1 MGNYSYANFRLT
13 EWDEAF
19 SRYLFLAFRTQK
31 GIWCRTGTV
40 DFCRRQNRK
49 SWSAEENAEP
59 EAGKRPSTW
68 QWKIR
73 LVLFYL
79 VWWGKN
85 SWNSGRRREGVKFLH
100 NIVMRSWK
108 RRWGFFFPL
117 YGIFSQWSAAL
128 AISHTSVKSRW
139 TVSRGNTS
147 MVFFH
152 TRKPGHPGN
161 LQLGRQIKNR
171 K

>member
-1 MGNYSYANFRLT
+1 MKPSAGICFWLL
-13 EWDEAF
+13 EH
-19 SRYLFLAFRTQK
+19 
-31 GIWCRTGTV
+31 IWCKTGKV
-40 DFCRRQNRK
+40 NFCRRQNHK
-49 SWSAEENAEP
+49 SWSTEENAEP
-59 EAGKRPSTW
+59 EAVKRPSTW

-85 SWNSGRRREGVKFLH
+85 REEAGRCEIFAQYSNEIMKG
-100 NIVMRSWK
+100 S
-108 RRWGFFFPL
+108 FFPL
-117 YGIFSQWSAAL
+117 YGIFFPQWSAAL

-139 TVSRGNTS
+139 TVSQGNTS
-147 MVFFH
+147 TVFFH

-161 LQLGRQIKNR
+161 LQLGRQMRNR